1 MPFLGYMRG
10 NKIQPQVWTKEG
22 KWIVVYHTRVRQ
34 SYESLELG
42 ERARGGFTHDRWG
55 ETNPN
60 AGF

>member
-1 MPFLGYMRG
+1 MPFLGYMREYNSAIG
-10 NKIQPQVWTKEG
+10 LDKKKRKVDSGLSYW
-22 KWIVVYHTRVRQ
+22 VRQ
-34 SYESLELG
+34 SYESSELG